1 MNPVLSGTVSRI
13 AALALLAGVIGALY
27 AFAVQPLVAE
37 YGNAE
42 RRIAEASERLARY
55 QRIAGASG
63 ALQGRLDELLERQ
76 SASGIYLGGGTDAL
90 AGAELQE
97 IVNKT
102 VESGGGGLR
111 SIQILPVKTDGEFR
125 RVGVRVQM
133 TATISQVARILYTLE
148 AGKTFLFVESLEI
161 SNRRTRRRRGGPVDM
176 DPVLLVRLD
185 LSGYLRPEAG

>member
-102 VESGGGGLR
+102 VESVGGGLR

-148 AGKTFLFVESLEI
+148 SGKTFLFVESLEI

>member
-1 MNPVLSGTVSRI
+1 MNPVLSGTASRI

-37 YGNAE
+37 YGRAE
-42 RRIAEASERLARY
+42 RRIVEASELMARY

-63 ALQGRLDELLERQ
+63 ALQDRLDELIKRQ

-102 VESGGGGLR
+102 VESGGGLR

-125 RVGVRVQM
+125 RVSVRVQM
-133 TATISQVARILYTLE
+133 TATIAQVARILYTLE
-148 AGKTFLFVESLEI
+148 GGGTFLFVESLEI

-185 LSGYLRPEAG
+185 LSGYLRPEAE

>member
-37 YGNAE
+37 YGRAE
-42 RRIAEASERLARY
+42 RRIVEASELMARY

-63 ALQGRLDELLERQ
+63 ALQDRLDELIKRQ

-102 VESGGGGLR
+102 VESGGGLR

-125 RVGVRVQM
+125 RVSVRVQM
-133 TATISQVARILYTLE
+133 TATIAQVARILYTLE
-148 AGKTFLFVESLEI
+148 GGGTFLFVESLEI

-185 LSGYLRPEAG
+185 LSGYLRPEAE